1 MTIEQKALK
10 AWGETSDPAMAIWI
24 LKDGTLVNGCMGGC
38 LRDVDHAEI
47 GQFFKPSKFQDPGSN
62 WIYIRKF
69 IRRGNIRM
77 CLSTHEAFF
86 ELSGIPT
93 QPQWR
98 SMGRCFAAARRLD
111 LGITIEKM
119 GNVPGTGRSY
129 TKAQYMEHLM
139 RYAPDR
145 IF

>member
-10 AWGETSDPAMAIWI
+10 AWGETRYPEAAIWI
-24 LKDGTLVNGCMGGC
+24 LKDGTLVNGCMGSGT
-38 LRDVDHAEI
+38 RDVDHAEI

-69 IRRGNIRM
+69 IRRGNVRM
-77 CLSTHEAFF
+77 SFSDQEAFF
-86 ELSGIPT
+86 EFIKTPT
-93 QPQWR
+93 PTQWR

-111 LGITIEKM
+111 LRVHLERMGGI
-119 GNVPGTGRSY
+119 PSTGKSY
-129 TKAQYMEHLM
+129 TVQEYAAHLA

-145 IF
+145 VF